1 MAASQAEI
9 TESLITDSDGVRK
22 VYNSAAIAFPDGHA
36 DSYQKMHRA
45 GSEETAWSLPG
56 STPVMFEMPEW
67 TGSDGKPL
75 KVGID
80 ICRDGHFY
88 PELGR
93 YYAASGAELFLH
105 PTATTGNA
113 WYRESRMGSYTDRD
127 GLAVITDNVWG
138 PDGYP
143 LDVDGNPIYFVDE
156 NGDTVSSGKDIAG
169 YNYAGVG
176 FDPFRTSSLIINTW
190 SGKDGTPFDYS
201 TGSALDASGTGKG
214 ASDSESSDMTFAEG
228 AYDPDNLEIRQMNLS
243 RAGFSVMNFNARLYS
258 KMYDQLAKLTIPGY
272 QAMYDDPT
280 ELDNTTFSSEQN
292 GLVSNAATLLN
303 TALDGLKLR
312 ETKPDDRPGGGEAKP
327 NDKQPSKDKN
337 ASKADGKPT
346 ADSPRTGSDIVPII
360 AVMHLLAGAGTTA
373 GTLIRRTHV

>member
-1 MAASQAEI
+1 M
-9 TESLITDSDGVRK
+9 
-22 VYNSAAIAFPDGHA
+22 
-36 DSYQKMHRA
+36 
-45 GSEETAWSLPG
+45 PG

-176 FDPFRTSSLIINTW
+176 SDPFRTSSLIINAW

-280 ELDNTTFSSEQN
+280 ELDKSALEAPIAAAQAKLAEFGKYTDDTVASLTEAYEQALSLWNNTTFSSEQN

-312 ETKPDDRPGGGEAKP
+312 ETKPDDQPGGGEAKP
-327 NDKQPSKDKN
+327 NDKQHSKDKN

-360 AVMHLLAGAGTTA
+360 AVMLLLAGAGTTA
-373 GTLIRRTHV
+373 GTLIRRKHV

>member
-1 MAASQAEI
+1 MKRGTSTSHRTTTENKDAAANVTAKSIWFKRQLDMAVAAVGSVALCATMAFVAALTGYVSSSDLDSAAYKMAASQAEI

-75 KVGID
+75 KAGID

-176 FDPFRTSSLIINTW
+176 SDPFRTSTHHQRMERQGRHPVRLLHGQRARRQRNRQGRVRQRIVRHDVRRRRLRSRQ
-190 SGKDGTPFDYS
+190 SGNPTDELVPRRVQCHELQRSPLLQDVR
-201 TGSALDASGTGKG
+201 SARQTDHLKISG
-214 ASDSESSDMTFAEG
+214 
-228 AYDPDNLEIRQMNLS
+228 
-243 RAGFSVMNFNARLYS
+243 
-258 KMYDQLAKLTIPGY
+258 
-272 QAMYDDPT
+272 
-280 ELDNTTFSSEQN
+280 
-292 GLVSNAATLLN
+292 
-303 TALDGLKLR
+303 
-312 ETKPDDRPGGGEAKP
+312 
-327 NDKQPSKDKN
+327 
-337 ASKADGKPT
+337 
-346 ADSPRTGSDIVPII
+346 
-360 AVMHLLAGAGTTA
+360 
-373 GTLIRRTHV
+373 HV

>member
-1 MAASQAEI
+1 
-9 TESLITDSDGVRK
+9 
-22 VYNSAAIAFPDGHA
+22 
-36 DSYQKMHRA
+36 
-45 GSEETAWSLPG
+45 
-56 STPVMFEMPEW
+56 MFEMPEW
-67 TGSDGKPL
+67 TGSDGKPI
-75 KVGID
+75 KAGVD

-105 PTATTGNA
+105 PTVTTGNA

-143 LDVDGNPIYFVDE
+143 LDVDGNPIYSVDE

-176 FDPFRTSSLIINTW
+176 SDPFRTSSLIINAW

-201 TGSALDASGTGKG
+201 TGTPFDYSTGSALDTSGTGKG
-214 ASDSESSDMTFAEG
+214 ASDSESADMTFAEG

-280 ELDNTTFSSEQN
+280 ELDKSALEAPIAAAQAKLAEFGKYTDDTVASLTEAYEQALSLWNNTTFSSEQN

-312 ETKPDDRPGGGEAKP
+312 ETKPDDQPDGGEAKP

-346 ADSPRTGSDIVPII
+346 VDSPRTGSDIVPII
-360 AVMHLLAGAGTTA
+360 AVMLLLAGAGTTA
-373 GTLIRRTHV
+373 GTLIRRKHV

>member
-1 MAASQAEI
+1 
-9 TESLITDSDGVRK
+9 
-22 VYNSAAIAFPDGHA
+22 
-36 DSYQKMHRA
+36 
-45 GSEETAWSLPG
+45 
-56 STPVMFEMPEW
+56 
-67 TGSDGKPL
+67 
-75 KVGID
+75 
-80 ICRDGHFY
+80 
-88 PELGR
+88 
-93 YYAASGAELFLH
+93 
-105 PTATTGNA
+105 
-113 WYRESRMGSYTDRD
+113 MGSYTDRD

-156 NGDTVSSGKDIAG
+156 NGDTVSSGKDIAV

-176 FDPFRTSSLIINTW
+176 SDPFRTSSLIINAW

-201 TGSALDASGTGKG
+201 TGSALDTSGTGKG
-214 ASDSESSDMTFAEG
+214 ASDSESADMTFAEG
-228 AYDPDNLEIRQMNLS
+228 AYDPDNLKIRQMNLS
-243 RAGFSVMNFNARLYS
+243 RAGFSVMNFNARLCS

-280 ELDNTTFSSEQN
+280 ELDKSALEAPIAAAQAKLAEFGKYTDDTVASLTEAYEQALSLWNNTTFGSEQN

-312 ETKPDDRPGGGEAKP
+312 ETKLDDQPGGGEAKP

-346 ADSPRTGSDIVPII
+346 ADLPRTGSDIVPII
-360 AVMHLLAGAGTTA
+360 AVMLLLAGAGTTA
-373 GTLIRRTHV
+373 GTLIRRKHV